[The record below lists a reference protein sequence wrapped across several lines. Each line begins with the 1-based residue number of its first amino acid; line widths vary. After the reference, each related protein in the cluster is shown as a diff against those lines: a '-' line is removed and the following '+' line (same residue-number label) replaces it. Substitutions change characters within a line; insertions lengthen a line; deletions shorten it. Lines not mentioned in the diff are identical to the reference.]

1 MKKRLPRV
9 FLSLTLIFSLCFC
22 LVGCNRQNY
31 RKAIALYNEGQ
42 YDAAATLFS
51 QLDGYENSG
60 ELQTLSRYWEALTLM
75 GDGEYSQA
83 LPRFLKLGDYEDSA
97 ARAIECKYQMAIT
110 AFETEDYT
118 TAETYFLE
126 APQYRQASEYL
137 RQITWLKFYE
147 AVVNAGAETDAG
159 ITLQKEL
166 DNQLL
171 QVIAAKPEMLIFAV
185 SSSENHDFRISDSFS
200 LTLERASLEAAFSA
214 TGSFAMNFIE
224 GEIGSEQ
231 AVSGHVN
238 IATCMPGMSL
248 TPESFQITVTD
259 NLGDTYTST
268 DPADCLMEDAM
279 VANLSTLLTEIPLLL
294 TESGIEWTLTD
305 IGFSPNT

>member
-1 MKKRLPRV
+1 MKKRLPQA

-22 LVGCNRQNY
+22 LVGCNQQNY

-97 ARAIECKYQMAIT
+97 ARAIECKYQLAIV
-110 AFETEDYT
+110 AFESEDYK
-118 TAETYFLE
+118 TAETHFLE
-126 APQYRQASEYL
+126 VSQYRQSPEYL

-147 AVVNAGAETDAG
+147 AVVNAGSETEVG

-171 QVIAAKPEMLIFAV
+171 QVIAAEPEMLIFSV
-185 SSSENHDFRISDSFS
+185 SSSENQDFRISDSLS
-200 LTLERASLEAAFSA
+200 LTLERESLDAAFSA
-214 TGSFAMNFIE
+214 TGTFAMNFLE
-224 GEIGSEQ
+224 GEIGSDQ
-231 AVSGHVN
+231 TVSGHVN
-238 IATCMPGMSL
+238 ISTCVPGMLL
-248 TPESFQITVTD
+248 TPEAFQMTVTD
-259 NLGDTYTST
+259 NHGDTYTST
-268 DPADCLMEDAM
+268 DPADCLMEGAM
-279 VANLSTLLTEIPLLL
+279 AANLSTLLTEIPQLL

-305 IGFSPNT
+305 IGFAPNT